1 MHLKSLVQTI
11 NLGFID
17 RDGGIVKRDY
27 SAFPVCIKDLANS
40 VTLESRTEQTHFNE
54 ISEAIKKEGMYNPLI
69 VIANSYKNWEHA
81 TNTIAPKYVEPY
93 DGDKDYLALFGNQRI
108 KIGLDAGYNVFDCML
123 VPIWQEAVVLSKRLN
138 WGYKYDQR

>member
-93 DGDKDYLALFGNQRI
+93 DGDKDYLEIREPMRANNYYTLGFHINRR
-108 KIGLDAGYNVFDCML
+108 D
-123 VPIWQEAVVLSKRLN
+123 
-138 WGYKYDQR
+138 KYL